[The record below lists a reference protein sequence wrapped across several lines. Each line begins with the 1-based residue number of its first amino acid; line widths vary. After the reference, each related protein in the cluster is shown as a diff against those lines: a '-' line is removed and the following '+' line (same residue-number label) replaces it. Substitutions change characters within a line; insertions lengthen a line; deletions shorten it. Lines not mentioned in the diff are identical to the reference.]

1 MNNVADPERGGVSEL
16 KKSQGTKKTG
26 GSPGSQLTGTRL
38 EGGETPPTPDTWFPI
53 IGIGASAGGLEAL
66 EQFLHA
72 VPDGS
77 GMAFIIVQHL
87 DPDYKGF
94 MPELLQRITR
104 MPVQQVSDNMEVRPD
119 CVYVIPPNR
128 DLSLLHGNLYLL
140 EPAKPRGMRLPID
153 FFFRSLAED
162 LQGKS
167 VGVILSGMGSDGTLG
182 LRAIKEKA
190 GLVVVQN
197 PESAKFDGMPRS
209 AIDAGLAD
217 IIAPA
222 TELPEKIG
230 QYLSRIHDVKP
241 GGTSVDSTL
250 KSSLDKIII
259 LIRAHTGH
267 DFSLYKKST
276 LYRRIER
283 RMAIHMINRIA
294 GYVRFLQEN
303 PREIDLLFKELLI
316 GVTTFFRDPVVW
328 ERLKADVLPRLL
340 LDSLDGRTL
349 RAWVTGC
356 STGEEAYTLA
366 MVFREAMDNLTPRK
380 RLTLQIYATDLDRD
394 AIDRARKGF
403 YPDNIASDVS
413 QDRLERFF
421 TREEPGYR
429 VSKEIRE
436 MVIFAPQNLIMDP
449 PFTKLDL
456 ISCRNLLIYLE
467 PEIQKKLLPLF
478 HYSLNNGGIL
488 LLGTSESIGGF
499 TTLFHVLDHDSRIFQ
514 RVQPVPGNV
523 PVEFPTTFF
532 PSLPEHTGE
541 IKVPKPVT
549 NLQSLADQ
557 VVLRQ
562 LSPAAVLVSDQGDIF
577 YINGKTGK
585 YLEPAAGKANWNIFV
600 MARDGIRHELT
611 SAINKAVRDKSPV
624 TVKNLHVGTNGGVQY
639 VDITVQPVDQP
650 DMLRGMLM
658 VAFLD
663 VAPPHEHAG
672 ITGKEKTTPVKLRN
686 ARIAQL
692 EEQLREVN
700 EDLQTTQEEMQ
711 TSQEELKS
719 TNEELQSTNEELQST
734 NEELTTSKE
743 ELQSLNE
750 ELQTVNAELQGR
762 VDALSGV
769 NNDLANLLNSTN
781 IATVFLDEHL
791 NIRRFTAQAS
801 KIFKMIPGDIGRPV
815 TDITSDL
822 VYPDMGHDLREVLRT
837 LVFSEK
843 VVPASGGK
851 SFIVRIMPYRTL
863 ENRIEGIVI
872 TLADITNY
880 RQLEQKMSDALSFA
894 EAVITT
900 VRDPLVVLDNTMT
913 VLSANRSFLNKFRH
927 EKDEVIGKNLSLINS
942 GQLDTPELRELLDTV
957 IGENRIFEDN
967 IVEMDV
973 PGTGRQ
979 KMVLNARQVESEGS
993 RPPLILLTITE
1004 LPL

>member
-1 MNNVADPERGGVSEL
+1 MKQKGKSPELPEA
-16 KKSQGTKKTG
+16 
-26 GSPGSQLTGTRL
+26 GTRVGAGVL
-38 EGGETPPTPDTWFPI
+38 PGKPRTWFPI

-66 EQFLHA
+66 EQFLQA
-72 VPDGS
+72 VPEGS

-104 MPVQQVSDNMEVRPD
+104 MTVYQVSDNLEVLPD

-140 EPAKPRGMRLPID
+140 EPVKPRGMRLPID

-167 VGVILSGMGSDGTLG
+167 IGVILSGMGSDGTLG

-190 GLVVVQN
+190 GLVVVQD
-197 PESAKFDGMPRS
+197 PASAKFDGMPRS

-217 IIAPA
+217 IVAA
-222 TELPEKIG
+222 AEELPEKIG
-230 QYLSRIHDVKP
+230 QFLSHVHDVQP
-241 GGTSVDSTL
+241 GGTIADSSL

-303 PREIDLLFKELLI
+303 PHEIDLLFKELLI
-316 GVTTFFRDPVVW
+316 GVTTFFRDPLVW
-328 ERLKADVLPRLL
+328 ERLKAEILPRLL
-340 LDSLDGRTL
+340 LDTADGRTL
-349 RAWVTGC
+349 RAWVAGC
-356 STGEEAYTLA
+356 STGEEAYSLA
-366 MVFREAMDNLTPRK
+366 MVFREAMDNITPRK
-380 RLTLQIYATDLDRD
+380 RLSLLIYATDLDRD
-394 AIDRARKGF
+394 AIDRARRGF
-403 YPDNIASDVS
+403 YPGNIISDVS

-436 MVIFAPQNLIMDP
+436 MVVFAPQNLIMDP
-449 PFTKLDL
+449 PFTRLDF

-467 PEIQKKLLPLF
+467 PEIQKKIIPLF
-478 HYSLNNGGIL
+478 HYSLNKGGIL
-488 LLGTSESIGGF
+488 LLGTSESTGSF
-499 TTLFHVLDHDSRIFQ
+499 HTLFQVLDHDSRIFQ
-514 RVQPVPGNV
+514 RVQPVPGGE
-523 PVEFPTTFF
+523 PVEFPTAFF
-532 PSLPEHTGE
+532 PALPENAGE
-541 IKVPKPVT
+541 VKVTKPVA
-549 NLQSLADQ
+549 NLQALADQ
-557 VVLRQ
+557 VLLRQ
-562 LSPAAVLVSDQGDIF
+562 FSPAAVLVGEQGDIF

-611 SAINKAVRDKSPV
+611 SAINKAVRDNSPV
-624 TVKNLHVGTNGGVQY
+624 TVHNLHVGTNGGDQY
-639 VDITVQPVDQP
+639 VDVTVQPVDQP
-650 DMLRGMLM
+650 DLLRGMLM
-658 VAFLD
+658 VAFSD
-663 VAPPHEHAG
+663 VVTPPG
-672 ITGKEKTTPVKLRN
+672 GYTGTTRKEKTTPAKLRN

-692 EEQLREVN
+692 EEQLEEVN
-700 EDLQTTQEEMQ
+700 EDLQTTREEMQ

-781 IATVFLDEHL
+781 IATVFLDENL
-791 NIRRFTAQAS
+791 NIRRFTAPAS
-801 KIFKMIPGDIGRPV
+801 RIFKMIPGDIGRPV

-822 VYPDMGHDLREVLRT
+822 VYPEMAHDVREVLRT

-843 VVPASGGK
+843 IVPAAGGK
-851 SFIVRIMPYRTL
+851 SFVVRIMPYRTL

-872 TLADITNY
+872 TFTDITPY

-900 VRDPLVVLDNTMT
+900 VRDPLLVLDDTMT
-913 VLSANRSFLNKFRH
+913 IFSVNRAFLQKFGLT
-927 EKDEVIGKNLSLINS
+927 KNEVVGKNLSQIS
-942 GQLDTPELRELLDTV
+942 RGQLNSLDLRTLLDKV
-957 IGENRIFEDN
+957 IVENRVFEN
-967 IVEMDV
+967 YSVEMDM
-973 PGTGRQ
+973 PGIGKQT
-979 KMVLNARQVESEGS
+979 MTLNARQVESEGS
-993 RPPLILLTITE
+993 RPPLILLMISGDRV
-1004 LPL
+1004 

>member
-1 MNNVADPERGGVSEL
+1 MKITQGMKKKGKNPEVPETDVQTGAAD
-16 KKSQGTKKTG
+16 
-26 GSPGSQLTGTRL
+26 
-38 EGGETPPTPDTWFPI
+38 TPDRTKNRFPV

-66 EQFLHA
+66 EQFLHG
-72 VPDGS
+72 VPEGS

-94 MPELLQRITR
+94 MPELLQRITQ
-104 MPVQQVSDNMEVRPD
+104 MVVHQVSDQMEVMPD

-167 VGVILSGMGSDGTLG
+167 IGVILSGMGSDGTLG

-190 GLVVVQN
+190 GLVVVQD
-197 PESAKFDGMPRS
+197 PVSAKFDGMPRS

-217 IIAPA
+217 IVAPA
-222 TELPEKIG
+222 TELPEKIC
-230 QYLSRIHDVKP
+230 QYLSHVPAIQPV
-241 GGTSVDSTL
+241 GSVVNSSL

-283 RMAIHMINRIA
+283 RMAIHMIDRIA

-316 GVTTFFRDPVVW
+316 GVTTFFRDPLVW
-328 ERLKADVLPRLL
+328 ERLKEQIITHLL
-340 LDSLDGRTL
+340 AESQDGRTL
-349 RAWVTGC
+349 RAWVAGC

-366 MVFREAMDNLTPRK
+366 MVFREAQEQITPRK
-380 RLTLQIYATDLDRD
+380 RLLLQIYATDLDRD
-394 AIDRARKGF
+394 AIERARKGF
-403 YPDNIASDVS
+403 YPDNIISDVS
-413 QDRLERFF
+413 PERLDRFF
-421 TREEPGYR
+421 TRDEPGYR

-436 MVIFAPQNLIMDP
+436 MVVFAPQNLIMDP
-449 PFTKLDL
+449 PFTKLDI

-467 PEIQKKLLPLF
+467 PEIQKKILPLF
-478 HYSLNNGGIL
+478 NYSLNRGGLL
-488 LLGTSESIGGF
+488 LLGTAESIGGF
-499 TTLFHVLDHDSRIFQ
+499 TSLFRTLDNDSRLFQ
-514 RVQPVPGNV
+514 RIPPVAGGG

-532 PSLPEHTGE
+532 PALPENAAAA
-541 IKVPKPVT
+541 KAQKPVE

-557 VVLRQ
+557 VLLQRF
-562 LSPAAVLVSDQGDIF
+562 SPAAVLVTEQGDIF

-585 YLEPAAGKANWNIFV
+585 FLEPAAGKANWNIFV
-600 MARDGIRHELT
+600 MARDCIRHELT
-611 SAINKAVRDKSPV
+611 SAINKVVRDKIPV
-624 TVKNLHVGTNGGVQY
+624 TVRNIYDGTDGQARY
-639 VDITVQPVDQP
+639 VDITVQPIDQP
-650 DMLRGMLM
+650 DMLRGLLM
-658 VAFLD
+658 IVFYE
-663 VAPPHEHAG
+663 VEAPCGPAG
-672 ITGKEKTTPVKLRN
+672 IAQKDRTPPAKLRN
-686 ARIAQL
+686 ARITQL
-692 EEQLREVN
+692 EEQLQETK
-700 EDLQTTQEEMQ
+700 EDLQTTREEMQ

-781 IATVFLDEHL
+781 IATVFLDESL
-791 NIRRFTAQAS
+791 NIRRFTTPAS
-801 KIFKMIPGDIGRPV
+801 RIIKLIPGDIGRPV

-822 VYPDMGHDLREVLRT
+822 VYPDMAHDIREVLRT

-843 VVPASGGK
+843 VVPAAEGK
-851 SFIVRIMPYRTL
+851 YFLVRIMPYRTL

-872 TLADITNY
+872 TFADITTY
-880 RQLEQKMSDALSFA
+880 RQLEQKLSDALGFA
-894 EAVITT
+894 EAVIAAF
-900 VRDPLVVLDNTMT
+900 REPLLVLDNTLT
-913 VLSANRSFLNKFRH
+913 ILSVNRAFVQKFRVQ
-927 EKDEVIGKNLSLINS
+927 KDEVMGKNLSKINK
-942 GQLDTPELRELLDTV
+942 GQLNPPGLKKLLESV
-957 IGENRIFEDN
+957 FAENRAFEDN
-967 IVEMDV
+967 NVLMDV
-973 PGTGRQ
+973 PGVGRTAMQ
-979 KMVLNARQVESEGS
+979 LNAWQVESEGS
-993 RPPLILLTITE
+993 RPPLVLLTIKE
-1004 LPL
+1004 GQG

>member
-1 MNNVADPERGGVSEL
+1 MNL
-16 KKSQGTKKTG
+16 KRSQGMNKKGKSPESLETG
-26 GSPGSQLTGTRL
+26 AHV
-38 EGGETPPTPDTWFPI
+38 ETDETSGIHETWFPI

-72 VPDGS
+72 VPEGS

-104 MPVQQVSDNMEVRPD
+104 MAVYQVTDNMEVRPD
-119 CVYVIPPNR
+119 CVYVIPPNK

-140 EPAKPRGMRLPID
+140 APVKPRGMRLPID

-167 VGVILSGMGSDGTLG
+167 IGVILSGMGSDGTLG

-190 GLVVVQN
+190 GLVVVQD
-197 PESAKFDGMPRS
+197 PASAKFDGMPRS

-217 IIAPA
+217 IVAPA
-222 TELPEKIG
+222 EVLPEKIG
-230 QYLSRIHDVKP
+230 KYLSHVPDVRP
-241 GGTSVDSTL
+241 GGVVVDSSL

-283 RMAIHMINRIA
+283 RMAIHMINKIA
-294 GYVRFLQEN
+294 GYTRFLQEN
-303 PREIDLLFKELLI
+303 PREIELLFKELLI

-328 ERLKADVLPRLL
+328 ERLQADFLPHLL
-340 LDSLDGRTL
+340 LDSADGRTL
-349 RAWVTGC
+349 RAWVAGC

-366 MVFREAMDNLTPRK
+366 MVFREALDKITPRK
-380 RLTLQIYATDLDRD
+380 RLSLLIYATDLDRD

-403 YPDNIASDVS
+403 YPDNIRSDVS
-413 QDRLERFF
+413 PDRLERFF

-429 VSKEIRE
+429 IRKEIRE
-436 MVIFAPQNLIMDP
+436 MVVFAPQNLIMDP
-449 PFTKLDL
+449 PFTRLDL

-467 PEIQKKLLPLF
+467 PEIQKKIIPLF
-478 HYSLNNGGIL
+478 HYSMNKGGIL

-499 TTLFHVLDHDSRIFQ
+499 NTLFQALDSDSRIFQ
-514 RVQPVPGNV
+514 RVQPVAGGE

-532 PSLPEHTGE
+532 PALPENTGE
-541 IKVPKPVT
+541 AKAPKPVT

-557 VVLRQ
+557 VLLRQ
-562 LSPAAVLVSDQGDIF
+562 FSPAAVLVSEQGDIF

-611 SAINKAVRDKSPV
+611 SAINRAVRDKSPV
-624 TVKNLHVGTNGGVQY
+624 TVQNLHVGTNGGVQY

-650 DMLRGMLM
+650 DMLQGMLM
-658 VAFLD
+658 VAFSD
-663 VAPPHEHAG
+663 VGSPHEHTAV
-672 ITGKEKTTPVKLRN
+672 TRKEKTTPVKLHN
-686 ARIAQL
+686 ARIAELEVQL
-692 EEQLREVN
+692 EEVN
-700 EDLQTTQEEMQ
+700 EDLQTTREEMQ

-781 IATVFLDEHL
+781 IATVFLDENL
-791 NIRRFTAQAS
+791 NIRRYTAQAS

-822 VYPDMGHDLREVLRT
+822 VYPDLAPDVREVLLT

-843 VVPASGGK
+843 VIPATGGK
-851 SFIVRIMPYRTL
+851 SFVVRIMPYRTL
-863 ENRIEGIVI
+863 ENRIEGVVI
-872 TLADITNY
+872 TFADVTSY
-880 RQLEQKMSDALSFA
+880 RQLEQKMSDALSFSD
-894 EAVITT
+894 AVIST
-900 VRDPLVVLDNTMT
+900 VRDPLLVLDNSMT
-913 VLSANRSFLNKFRH
+913 ILSVNRSFLEKFQL
-927 EKDEVIGKNLSLINS
+927 EKGAVISKNLSQVS
-942 GQLDTPELRELLDTV
+942 RGQLNRPELRKLLDSV
-957 IGENRIFEDN
+957 IVENRIFEDYN
-967 IVEMDV
+967 VEMDI
-973 PGTGRQ
+973 PGKGKQTL
-979 KMVLNARQVESEGS
+979 MLNAQQVESDGS
-993 RPPLILLTITE
+993 RPPLILLTITGG
-1004 LPL
+1004 PL